1 MQLNIA
7 SQLVIGRQVSGIL
20 LRRQSE
26 ALSLPK
32 QAVTTSLHE
41 SMDRNVMTE
50 MIQCRVINTKI
61 VVVMARKPFPCST
74 LESIDTILS
83 QKR

>member
-1 MQLNIA
+1 MLLNIA

-32 QAVTTSLHE
+32 QAVTTSLYE
-41 SMDRNVMTE
+41 SMDRNVKMTE

-61 VVVMARKPFPCST
+61 VVVMARSHFRDWAMNRDRS
-74 LESIDTILS
+74 
-83 QKR
+83 